1 MLRGQHPIYSFR
13 EPPEDRAKTN
23 MPIQKTKA
31 KKMSNARNIQPVA
44 GAFDLPFFKGS
55 LTR

>member
-1 MLRGQHPIYSFR
+1 MLRGQHPIYSFG